1 MSLIDTQPVNEFT
14 LRERVT
20 SLLRSPS
27 SVGIV
32 FEIELVKTC
41 KYSRFVS
48 CPSVVGNVPIKNI
61 FRNIDAKNQS
71 ICLDLSIDCY
81 LNKGI

>member
-1 MSLIDTQPVNEFT
+1 VNLINTQPVNEFT
-14 LRERVT
+14 LSERVT

-41 KYSRFVS
+41 KYSRLLS
-48 CPSVVGNVPIKNI
+48 WPSVVGRVPNKYV
-61 FRNIDAKNQS
+61 RNIDVKNQS
-71 ICLDLSIDCY
+71 KCLNLSIDCY
-81 LNKGI
+81 IEKGI

>member
-1 MSLIDTQPVNEFT
+1 MNLINTQPVNEFT
-14 LRERVT
+14 LSESIT

-41 KYSRFVS
+41 KCSRFVS
-48 CPSVVGNVPIKNI
+48 WPSVVGNVPIK
-61 FRNIDAKNQS
+61 FVRNIDAKNQS
-71 ICLDLSIDCY
+71 KCLNLSIDCY
-81 LNKGI
+81 IDKGI